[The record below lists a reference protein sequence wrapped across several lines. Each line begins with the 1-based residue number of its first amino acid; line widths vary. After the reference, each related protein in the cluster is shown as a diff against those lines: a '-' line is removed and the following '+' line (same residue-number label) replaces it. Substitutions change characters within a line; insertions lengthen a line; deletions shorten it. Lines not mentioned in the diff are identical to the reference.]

1 MIKADY
7 KTTNTFGT
15 NLLDFQKRNKSI
27 LCKQN
32 SKAHPCVGACLR
44 GISQP
49 KFKELH

>member
-15 NLLDFQKRNKSI
+15 NLPDFQKRNKSI